1 VEGKTFFV
9 GTGTFAVG
17 ILYGTLYSWPQM
29 YVALFVYCGVL
40 CITIHVIRFNRSR
53 KLFLLIGIFLVCTCA
68 GILRAEIA
76 PRILPQ
82 VFNQYINVKTR
93 LTGEIVADPDIRT
106 TNQQITVNV
115 TVKGVRTNILVFVP
129 PTRKYIYGESVAII
143 GKIALPKP
151 FASENGRIFRYDHY
165 LAKKHIFATMEFAS
179 VYINNPPTGFE
190 SYLGDTL
197 FSAKHLF
204 ISGLRRALP
213 PTYAAL
219 ATGLLTGDQHQIN
232 ENVLTV
238 LSVSGLVWVIV
249 LSGYHVMVIAE
260 AVLWL
265 LVWLPQKI
273 RLTIAALVVAAV
285 IFATGASAPSLRGGM
300 MVTFTLFARGT
311 NRTYNSLRALGV
323 TVVLLLLWNPLLLA
337 YDSGFQL
344 SIIVTPAL
352 ILCVPILESRLLW
365 IPYKFI
371 REIITVSVVAQLSIL
386 PLLVWQ
392 DGNLEVWAIIA
403 NVFVM
408 PLVPLSM
415 LCSVIAGFAGILL
428 PSFAKILGW
437 PAHMILYLILATGQS
452 AAQLPYSNTA
462 LPPFSF
468 VYVIFAYAFFL
479 AIVWKLKKK

>member
-1 VEGKTFFV
+1 VEGKTFFI
-9 GTGTFAVG
+9 GTGAFAVG
-17 ILYGTLYSWPQM
+17 ILCGTLYSWPQT
-29 YVALFVYCGVL
+29 YIAILIYCGVL
-40 CITIHVIRFNRSR
+40 CILINVFRSN
-53 KLFLLIGIFLVCTCA
+53 KVSLLFGIFLICSCT
-68 GILRAEIA
+68 GVIRAELT
-76 PRILPQ
+76 PRTLPA
-82 VFNQYINVKTR
+82 VFDNFINVKTR
-93 LTGEIVADPDIRT
+93 FTGEIVADPDIRAA
-106 TNQQITVNV
+106 NQQVTVNV
-115 TVKGVRTNILVFVP
+115 AVKGVHTNILVFVP
-129 PTRKYIYGESVAII
+129 LTRTYMYGESVAVI

-151 FASENGRIFRYDHY
+151 FASENGRVFRYDHY

-179 VYINNPPTGFE
+179 LYINNPPAGFE
-190 SYLGDTL
+190 SYLGDNL
-197 FSAKHLF
+197 FAAKHLF
-204 ISGLRRALP
+204 VSGLQRALP
-213 PTYAAL
+213 STYAAL

-232 ENVLTV
+232 ENVLMV

-260 AVLWL
+260 AVIWL
-265 LVWLPQKI
+265 LAWLPQKI
-273 RLTIAALVVAAV
+273 RLTIAGLVVAAV

-311 NRTYNSLRALGV
+311 NRTYNSLRALAV
-323 TVVLLLLWNPLLLA
+323 TVFILLLWNPLLLA

-365 IPYKFI
+365 IPHTFI

-392 DGNLEVWAIIA
+392 NGNLEVWAIIA

-408 PLVPLSM
+408 PLVPISM
-415 LCSVIAGFAGILL
+415 LCSVVAGFAGIFL

-452 AAQLPYSNTA
+452 AAQLPYANTT

-468 VYVIFAYAFFL
+468 VYVIFAYTFL
-479 AIVWKLKKK
+479 IGIVWRLKKK